1 MYMDGW
7 TPDIVVGIDFGMT
20 CTGVAWSRG
29 PAWAEPKTFQHWPGK
44 MIHEL
49 ANKVPTIIQYTP
61 GSSSVSG
68 WGFLCDQDSEDPGLI
83 DYFKL
88 HLDPSFREDA
98 RPDRPTTQQARQW
111 YVDYLRA
118 IHDHIASVFSDTI
131 PRWRD
136 QKAEFVFSVPTT
148 WKNPSMIAEIEQL
161 LRSAGFGSDGGNHR
175 AKIGLTEAEAAAV
188 YASKQQYE
196 KDDVLLICD
205 AGGGTT
211 DVNVLKIMSSKAEPV
226 SLKPLSW
233 VEGRPVGSIA
243 IDNEFHVLI
252 VDRLGHIQD
261 QLREDPDTVA
271 NRMMREDGR
280 FERFKCSYG
289 TALSNLMPTL
299 PLRVPGLLDGVYHPE
314 AMIENSSMIFS
325 RDDLKRIF
333 NIQMNKIL
341 TLTDEQLDRVSQHHP
356 STQVSYLVLS
366 GGLGSSAYVKER
378 LRSHYKTGPGS
389 FRPAIEKMEIATVE
403 EPQLA
408 VVQGLVTDRIHS
420 ISLGTEIF
428 SERCCSQSYGVVC
441 AEKHDP
447 NLKRHL
453 GQEVRRDTLDGETW
467 VDGQIQWFIQQG
479 QTVSINGVT
488 KPFTIKRKM
497 GTEFEPWQ
505 TQIVMSTVPRERLPT
520 NIKQDGSRRLCEVST
535 NLKTQEV
542 EMKEKNR
549 HWYSRRERYL
559 RFRFDV
565 KAVVGAADLKF
576 VLLTKDKKVIND
588 DYNAIEVVWQPA
600 MEPASVNANGT
611 VPLYYSLT

>member
-1 MYMDGW
+1 
-7 TPDIVVGIDFGMT
+7 
-20 CTGVAWSRG
+20 
-29 PAWAEPKTFQHWPGK
+29 

-325 RDDLKRIF
+325 RCGLLPQTK
-333 NIQMNKIL
+333 
-341 TLTDEQLDRVSQHHP
+341 
-356 STQVSYLVLS
+356 S
-366 GGLGSSAYVKER
+366 GA
-378 LRSHYKTGPGS
+378 
-389 FRPAIEKMEIATVE
+389 
-403 EPQLA
+403 
-408 VVQGLVTDRIHS
+408 
-420 ISLGTEIF
+420 
-428 SERCCSQSYGVVC
+428 
-441 AEKHDP
+441 
-447 NLKRHL
+447 
-453 GQEVRRDTLDGETW
+453 
-467 VDGQIQWFIQQG
+467 
-479 QTVSINGVT
+479 
-488 KPFTIKRKM
+488 
-497 GTEFEPWQ
+497 
-505 TQIVMSTVPRERLPT
+505 
-520 NIKQDGSRRLCEVST
+520 
-535 NLKTQEV
+535 
-542 EMKEKNR
+542 
-549 HWYSRRERYL
+549 
-559 RFRFDV
+559 
-565 KAVVGAADLKF
+565 
-576 VLLTKDKKVIND
+576 
-588 DYNAIEVVWQPA
+588 
-600 MEPASVNANGT
+600 
-611 VPLYYSLT
+611 